1 MQLFLMWSY
10 LCGRVAQRNID
21 VLSAEKK
28 VDGRLDD
35 LQNGMEGD
43 DIMIWFV
50 RWQDHRWGE
59 DGMRSLVNT
68 STLAWTYTGDVGIK
82 EKHKGKNSLHIIVN
96 GQSSI
101 QKVELIQNKKTK
113 LYTIVRNP
121 NGEKD
126 NNKMINGNK

>member
-1 MQLFLMWSY
+1 MQLFKIWSY

-35 LQNGMEGD
+35 LQNGMDGN

-82 EKHKGKNSLHIIVN
+82 EKHEGEDLLHIIQR
-96 GQSSI
+96 QSSI
-101 QKVELIQNKKTK
+101 QKLKLMKNKETEKNGLITQLCGIGMGK
-113 LYTIVRNP
+113 
-121 NGEKD
+121 
-126 NNKMINGNK
+126 

>member
-1 MQLFLMWSY
+1 MWTSGTAKY
-10 LCGRVAQRNID
+10 RRLISR
-21 VLSAEKK
+21 EK

-35 LQNGMEGD
+35 LQNGMDGN

-68 STLAWTYTGDVGIK
+68 STLAWTYTRTVGVK
-82 EKHKGKNSLHIIVN
+82 EKHQGKDSLHIIVN

-101 QKVELIQNKKTK
+101 QKVKLIQNKKTK
-113 LYTIVRNP
+113 KRFDYTIVWNW

-126 NNKMINGNK
+126 NQNTMINGILK